1 MQDINNSSLEIE
13 LHPFDNNRFSSLCG
27 KLDEN
32 IKRIE
37 KYFRVDIYS
46 KENLLKIKG
55 KQRAVKSAGI
65 ILKELYEITENEDI
79 NLETLHILLREHDIE
94 KNKEKSDTNTKEID
108 LKNEHQIQTAQ
119 KVIRARGEN
128 QSTYLSNIKESD
140 LTFGVGPAGTGK
152 TYLAVASAI
161 EALENDDV
169 RRIILVRPAVE
180 AGERLGFL
188 PGDMSQKVD
197 PYLRPMYDALY
208 DMLGANQVSK
218 LIEQPL

>member
-13 LHPFDNNRFSSLCG
+13 LYPFDNNRFSSLCG

-55 KQRAVKSAGI
+55 EQRAVKSVGI

-94 KNKEKSDTNTKEID
+94 KNKEKSDTNTTEID

-128 QSTYLSNIKESD
+128 QN
-140 LTFGVGPAGTGK
+140 A
-152 TYLAVASAI
+152 
-161 EALENDDV
+161 
-169 RRIILVRPAVE
+169 
-180 AGERLGFL
+180 
-188 PGDMSQKVD
+188 
-197 PYLRPMYDALY
+197 
-208 DMLGANQVSK
+208 
-218 LIEQPL
+218 